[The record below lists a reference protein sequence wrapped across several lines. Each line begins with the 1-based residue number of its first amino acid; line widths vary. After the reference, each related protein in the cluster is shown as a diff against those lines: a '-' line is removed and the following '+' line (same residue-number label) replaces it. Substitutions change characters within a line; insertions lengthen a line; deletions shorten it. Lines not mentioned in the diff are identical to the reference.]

1 MKIYR
6 SALLR
11 FADGS
16 PLYDSDGL
24 LATAPDAQGQE
35 RVVAAGSWQA
45 LQAQYTQR
53 EGVQVQ
59 HLPGAAGAGLCGHA
73 HPLPADRCDRRPGRW
88 PAALAGELHLPH
100 ESRFHDRAYADGVAE
115 FFWTSCCAT
124 A

>member
-11 FADGS
+11 FAPDGS

-45 LQAQYTQR
+45 LQAQYTQ
-53 EGVQVQ
+53 Q
-59 HLPGAAGAGLCGHA
+59 AGARCSIC
-73 HPLPADRCDRRPGRW
+73 PAG
-88 PAALAGELHLPH
+88 
-100 ESRFHDRAYADGVAE
+100 
-115 FFWTSCCAT
+115 
-124 A
+124 